1 MTFTLSEGNIWQCGE
16 KKKKEEGNN
25 NSFQS
30 HFIILK
36 DKLAMEKQSSLND
49 EVRTKEIFG
58 MKFFHLEEL
67 GSNAIL
73 LLHNPP
79 LYDDRQQNGELNH
92 KNHAVEMLESYS
104 WHMEIQKKK

>member
-1 MTFTLSEGNIWQCGE
+1 
-16 KKKKEEGNN
+16 
-25 NSFQS
+25 
-30 HFIILK
+30 
-36 DKLAMEKQSSLND
+36 MEKQSSLND
-49 EVRTKEIFG
+49 GVRTKEIFG

-104 WHMEIQKKK
+104 WHMEIQKKKYLPWVVTTEHQIVFWRKINSQVLTSGFVWKSTSFL